1 MSNDPLLIRHADSY
15 VALSE
20 FRTGTGVKNVAD
32 RARQPWLR
40 MLSALAV
47 PLLIVGLFVG
57 GAQQVAV
64 GLFASPWD
72 KMVHGAVFGLLG
84 VLLAVALNGAH
95 LSKQSSVV
103 SPRQALLVAVLLVAV
118 VAGVDELHQLRLPG
132 RVASWSDWLA
142 DVAGAALALAGL
154 HKVWHS

>member
-72 KMVHGAVFGLLG
+72 KMVHGAVG
-84 VLLAVALNGAH
+84 
-95 LSKQSSVV
+95 
-103 SPRQALLVAVLLVAV
+103 PRQALLVAALLVAV